1 MAQMKAMIQNL
12 ISELISV
19 LPACTINYKRYKK
32 KSDFYS
38 PKVPSYLLVLSVLS
52 NMSNY
57 VVKY

>member
-1 MAQMKAMIQNL
+1 MMAQMKAMIRNL
-12 ISELISV
+12 ISELISFLKAYTV
-19 LPACTINYKRYKK
+19 NEKDFK

-57 VVKY
+57 MVKY

>member
-1 MAQMKAMIQNL
+1 MAQMKAMIHNL
-12 ISELISV
+12 ISELISF
-19 LPACTINYKRYKK
+19 LSACTINEKDK

-38 PKVPSYLLVLSVLS
+38 PKVPSYLLVLPVLI